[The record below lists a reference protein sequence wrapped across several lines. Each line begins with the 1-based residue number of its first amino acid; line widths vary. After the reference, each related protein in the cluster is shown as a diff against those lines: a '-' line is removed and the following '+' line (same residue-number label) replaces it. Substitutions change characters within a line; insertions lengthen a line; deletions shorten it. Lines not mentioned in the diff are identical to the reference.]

1 MTRVSIVTISFNQA
15 QFLEQ
20 ALLSVI
26 TQDYPDIEYI
36 VVDPGSADGSR
47 DIIDRY
53 KHKIAN
59 AILRPD
65 RGAAD
70 GLNRG
75 FEESNGEILGFLNS
89 DDLLLPGTVSS
100 AVRFLDQHKD
110 IDIVSGHSRLIDPSD
125 NILRSMYSDRMSLT
139 RCIYGGVIL
148 MQPSTFFRRSIFD
161 RAGGFRVESRA
172 CWDGELWLEMARA
185 GGRFAVTNEFW
196 SAYRIHPE
204 SMTGAKSNL
213 MKIRQT
219 EDAIFLRVVGR
230 VPNKRDRLFTLWY
243 RLIRKILNPADTWER
258 IRRGPVF
265 GRY

>member
-26 TQDYPDIEYI
+26 NQDYSDIDYI
-36 VVDPGSADGSR
+36 VVDPGSTDGSR
-47 DIIDRY
+47 DIIERY
-53 KHKIAN
+53 RSKISKI
-59 AILRPD
+59 ILKPD
-65 RGAAD
+65 RGPAD

-75 FEESNGEILGFLNS
+75 FEESSGGILGFLNS
-89 DDLLLPGTVSS
+89 DDLLYPGAVSS
-100 AVRFLDQHKD
+100 AVRFLNEHED
-110 IDIVSGHSRLIDPSD
+110 IDVVSGHSKLVDPSG
-125 NILRSMYSDRMSLT
+125 NYLRSMYSDRMSLM

-161 RAGGFRVESRA
+161 RAGRFKVENRA
-172 CWDGELWLEMARA
+172 SWDGELWLEMVRA
-185 GGRFAVTNEFW
+185 GGKFAVVNEFW
-196 SAYRIHPE
+196 SAYRIHPD

-213 MKIRQT
+213 MKIRKTQD
-219 EDAIFLRVVGR
+219 EIFLRVVGR
-230 VPNKRDRLFTLWY
+230 RPNKLDRLLTLWN

-258 IRRGPVF
+258 VRRGPVF